1 MPLPAGPSP
10 EDGLVLKQNLGYAA
24 GPSCGGSHVVGWW
37 GALWLAG
44 VAEAADCAAPYTM
57 DQMINDLTAV
67 ETFLRNG
74 DNTGAGQAATNLEG
88 GLACMSEVLPRLI
101 SGRAIR
107 AIGAGLIASGDPEK
121 GEDWLRT
128 AVELEPSFEFGIEDL
143 PAVHPVRDV
152 YTVVRDTIGEEI
164 PVEGATLSAGGVVW
178 LDGRKLTE
186 PKARIDRFHIV
197 QYDSGGAVRSWIIDG
212 NRFPD
217 EVLAMAA
224 PVAETKKPKPSK
236 AEEPVASAKL
246 PKPVPEPKVKTPK
259 AAQAMPDPA
268 SQVEIGRRKRPWEK
282 TPLMISGLAV
292 SGLAGGVYL
301 LHLQQLSKFNDLSES
316 ALLEQQQAKTNQLYV
331 ASLAILAVGTGTF
344 TWGVIVDGGAPSP
357 ALRIRF

>member
-1 MPLPAGPSP
+1 MLLDHPL
-10 EDGLVLKQNLGYAA
+10 
-24 GPSCGGSHVVGWW
+24 GGGKHVVGWW
-37 GALWLAG
+37 GALWLAAG
-44 VAEAADCAAPYTM
+44 PAEAAECAAPYTM

-67 ETFLRNG
+67 ESSLRTA
-74 DNTGAGQAATNLEG
+74 DNAGAGQAAQNLAG
-88 GLACMSEVLPRLI
+88 GLACMNEVLPRLI

-107 AIGAGLIASGDPEK
+107 AIGAGLIASGDQEK

-143 PAVHPVRDV
+143 PEVHVVRDV

-178 LDGRKLTE
+178 LDGRKLTQ
-186 PKARIDRFHIV
+186 PKARIDRFHV
-197 QYDSGGAVRSWIIDG
+197 LQYDSGGAIRSWVIEG

-224 PVAETKKPKPSK
+224 PVDEGKKPKPPK
-236 AEEPVASAKL
+236 GEGEAEPVASAKL
-246 PKPVPEPKVKTPK
+246 PKPAPEPRAKPPKVP
-259 AAQAMPDPA
+259 AAAPNSVTAAEQYK
-268 SQVEIGRRKRPWEK
+268 RKRPWEK

-292 SGLAGGVYL
+292 GGLAGGVYL
-301 LHLQQLSKFNDLSES
+301 LHLQQLGKFNDLNESE
-316 ALLEQQQAKTNQLYV
+316 LLEQQQAKTNQLYV

-344 TWGVIVDGGAPSP
+344 TWGVIVDGGTPSP
-357 ALRIRF
+357 AVRIRF